1 MRGSDSPRSAR
12 GLVAR
17 YLACYLLWAALSAL
31 GLWVA
36 LAWRAAIIALVIAA
50 RVGVGIAPTE
60 GTTAVAQVQSVDQL
74 AVIALVLLWLGGA
87 IWLEGHL
94 RTGVARDGLWSRAAR
109 TAALLV
115 VLLGLANMVSSV
127 AA

>member
-1 MRGSDSPRSAR
+1 
-12 GLVAR
+12 VAR
-17 YLACYLLWAALSAL
+17 YLACYLLWVALSVL

-36 LAWRAAIIALVIAA
+36 LAWRAAIVALVIAT

-60 GTTAVAQVQSVDQL
+60 GTTAVAQVQMVDQL

-87 IWLEGHL
+87 VWLESHL
-94 RTGVARDGLWSRAAR
+94 RVGVARDRLSSRAAWI
-109 TAALLV
+109 AALLV
-115 VLLGLANMVSSV
+115 VLLGLAYMLSSV